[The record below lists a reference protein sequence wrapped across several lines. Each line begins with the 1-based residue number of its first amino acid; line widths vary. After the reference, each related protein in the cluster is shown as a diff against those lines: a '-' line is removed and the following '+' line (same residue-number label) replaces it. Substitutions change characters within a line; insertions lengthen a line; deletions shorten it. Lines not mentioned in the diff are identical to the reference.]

1 MDIEEW
7 QSFTQDKFAALDV
20 VEAEVKALH
29 VLEEEETPGFG
40 RDSKC

>member
-7 QSFTQDKFAALDV
+7 QSFAQGKFAALDIA
-20 VEAEVKALH
+20 EAEVKSSN
-29 VLEEEETPGFG
+29 VMEEEETPGFG